1 MSLVGTRPILQ
12 DELQKYELHHRA
24 RIAIKP
30 GITGMWQVSGRSDI
44 TDFEEVVRL
53 DQKRICQNLFCFF
66 VILFAHS
73 DSHGNGTSD
82 SYQGAK
88 RSEKCNDRTAYACT
102 CKSQCA
108 IFGNMSDIHP
118 VNNTVKYID
127 KLRGHRRDGKLEHQ
141 SAYGCLAKI
150 CCCVHFNFPHP
161 FDRDCRTCMC
171 SSPCI
176 LIIVNFN
183 RYGQKKL

>member
-1 MSLVGTRPILQ
+1 MIEQIFSSIEELVDGKLVCGAGGGGFLQ
-12 DELQKYELHHRA
+12 
-24 RIAIKP
+24 
-30 GITGMWQVSGRSDI
+30 
-44 TDFEEVVRL
+44 
-53 DQKRICQNLFCFF
+53 
-66 VILFAHS
+66 VILKKGVTRQMVEERLKYLRNNGCNGS
-73 DSHGNGTSD
+73 TGNS
-82 SYQGAK
+82 
-88 RSEKCNDRTAYACT
+88 
-102 CKSQCA
+102 
-108 IFGNMSDIHP
+108 HP

>member
-1 MSLVGTRPILQ
+1 MN
-12 DELQKYELHHRA
+12 Y
-24 RIAIKP
+24 
-30 GITGMWQVSGRSDI
+30 ITGLESLLNRELLVTNVPKGSG
-44 TDFEEVVRL
+44 L
-53 DQKRICQNLFCFF
+53 
-66 VILFAHS
+66 
-73 DSHGNGTSD
+73 GTS
-82 SYQGAK
+82 SILSAACVKAVFEFMGI
-88 RSEKCNDRTAYACT
+88 AYT
-102 CKSQCA
+102 EE
-108 IFGNMSDIHP
+108 DLYP

>member
-1 MSLVGTRPILQ
+1 MKI
-12 DELQKYELHHRA
+12 
-24 RIAIKP
+24 
-30 GITGMWQVSGRSDI
+30 GICTCYD
-44 TDFEEVVRL
+44 
-53 DQKRICQNLFCFF
+53 
-66 VILFAHS
+66 
-73 DSHGNGTSD
+73 NGTSD

>member
-53 DQKRICQNLFCFF
+53 DTEYISKL
-66 VILFAHS
+66 
-73 DSHGNGTSD
+73 NGTSD

>member
-1 MSLVGTRPILQ
+1 MSLKPPKKSDMGKNWMKPRRDKSILLRPEYHLIVTEGTATEPQYFEAVR
-12 DELQKYELHHRA
+12 
-24 RIAIKP
+24 
-30 GITGMWQVSGRSDI
+30 DI
-44 TDFEEVVRL
+44 INRQYRDKIQL
-53 DQKRICQNLFCFF
+53 D
-66 VILFAHS
+66 VYGE
-73 DSHGNGTSD
+73 GN
-82 SYQGAK
+82 
-88 RSEKCNDRTAYACT
+88 NACT

-150 CCCVHFNFPHP
+150 GCCVHFNFPHP

>member
-1 MSLVGTRPILQ
+1 MNKALDCFALTIVIIGAINWGLIGFFRFDLV
-12 DELQKYELHHRA
+12 A
-24 RIAIKP
+24 
-30 GITGMWQVSGRSDI
+30 
-44 TDFEEVVRL
+44 
-53 DQKRICQNLFCFF
+53 
-66 VILFAHS
+66 
-73 DSHGNGTSD
+73 
-82 SYQGAK
+82 
-88 RSEKCNDRTAYACT
+88 
-102 CKSQCA
+102 A

>member
-30 GITGMWQVSGRSDI
+30 GITGMWQASGRSDI

-53 DQKRICQNLFCFF
+53 DTEYML
-66 VILFAHS
+66 
-73 DSHGNGTSD
+73 
-82 SYQGAK
+82 Y
-88 RSEKCNDRTAYACT
+88 
-102 CKSQCA
+102 
-108 IFGNMSDIHP
+108 
-118 VNNTVKYID
+118 
-127 KLRGHRRDGKLEHQ
+127 GKLEHQ

-161 FDRDCRTCMC
+161 FDRDCHTCMC